1 MSDPQDLLYT
11 NQFLSGNVLSDSQM
25 TQEAQYYDRFKNYV
39 DNGLIDETQKYVKED
54 DYENSHVNINKTN
67 NTKWPVHKN
76 KNHYPMFDT
85 LTNDISSNKYQKEI
99 ITKINIDSN
108 NRDITAYP
116 NSNSFTVPLNKT
128 FNNISKVILNDIVLP
143 NVNQSVTNS
152 NNCLAWQYASQNS
165 LLELNIDNTIIPS
178 PDPKR
183 LISYSSIPNSV
194 FSYPSANGI
203 LPNLGNY
210 LVYQANIT
218 PGFYSTDLL
227 ISNIRL
233 STSQILHGDNYL
245 NNGLQIIE
253 QPYVAYPKRIG
264 TPHLFKTYIDPLSS
278 IVRFVNRMEEIHIL
292 AIQTFSPYNNNFI
305 FSDIFYQN
313 SSQYINNPSYTLDTK
328 YIYIIVP
335 ASSDTTSQYY
345 LNPNCIYT
353 PNPFP
358 LVITDLE
365 VDVGNIEKRL
375 INYTEFYDVQLY
387 LQNGYSIDELSSVS
401 YYIFIDEIDL
411 LTATSSTTLQNN
423 TVTYL
428 RFGLQLSNGN
438 VNSQKYNPNGSIIR
452 PSTTNNIV
460 FTNIIDAYISTRKY
474 SSLTPTF
481 ATIPTTN
488 NPPFPDEG
496 QIITTD
502 VSGAG
507 IAASS
512 IFPDGLQMIQSGVDQ
527 TSGLPIYNF
536 INKTTDFNSVSKFN
550 SINGGFS
557 IDSGFK
563 SPAIFSD
570 YLYIQ
575 KEVFIGRA
583 LLFRWIFDKKDGL
596 YVNYEFNTENEKK
609 RSLLRILAWPIGNQT
624 DQVYSIVQNDGF
636 GFVKTNYQA
645 TIINQPDLSKNHSN
659 LNRGSTIIPSYSLR
673 LQYFSNQ
680 YYFVNDPYVYI
691 KIKFDSNQI
700 TDNTDQVINT
710 TSTKQSEYNRL
721 YIINDLFNVNI
732 GEDHTCIT
740 NNNSD
745 VTIYEKDESN
755 IFAKILLSNIPGN
768 YDTITSN
775 INMNN
780 SYMINYSNLLNNVAN
795 VSIEIY
801 SSNFKLLR
809 IQNNFS
815 FSLNIY
821 EIKNILKE
829 TLIDTK
835 ANNVVTNGRIV

>member
-11 NQFLSGNVLSDSQM
+11 NQFLSGNVLSNEQM
-25 TQEAQYYDRFKNYV
+25 QQELQYYDRFKDYI
-39 DNGLIDETQKYVKED
+39 DNGLVDETQKYVNED
-54 DYENSHVNINKTN
+54 DYENSHVNINKTI
-67 NTKWPVHKN
+67 NTKWPVHGN

-85 LTNDISSNKYQKEI
+85 FTNDISSNKYKKEI
-99 ITKINIDSN
+99 ITKINIDCT
-108 NRDITAYP
+108 NRDITQYP
-116 NSNSFTVPLNKT
+116 NPNSFTVPLNKT

-143 NVNQSVTNS
+143 NVNQSVSNS

-165 LLELNIDNTIIPS
+165 LLELNIDNTIIPV
-178 PDPKR
+178 PDPTR

-194 FSYPSANGI
+194 FSYPSENGV
-203 LPNLGNY
+203 LDNLGNY
-210 LVYQANIT
+210 LVYQTNIT

-233 STSQILHGDNYL
+233 STSKVLHGNNYL
-245 NNGLQIIE
+245 ESNIQIIE

-264 TPHLFKTYIDPLSS
+264 TPHLFNTYVDPLSS
-278 IVRFVNRMEEIHIL
+278 IVRFVNRIEEVHIL

-313 SSQYINNPSYTLDTK
+313 SSQYINNPNYTLDTK

-345 LNPNCIYT
+345 LNTNCIYT

-358 LVITDLE
+358 LVITDLD
-365 VDVGNIEKRL
+365 VDVGNIDKRL

-387 LQNGYSIDELSSVS
+387 LQNGYTIDELSSIS
-401 YYIFIDEIDL
+401 YYIFIDKIDL
-411 LTATSSTTLQNN
+411 LTSVGSTTLQNT

-438 VNSQKYNPNGSIIR
+438 VNSQRYNPNGNIIR

-460 FTNIIDAYISTRKY
+460 FTNIIDIYISTRKY
-474 SSLTPTF
+474 NGLTPTF
-481 ATIPTTN
+481 TAN
-488 NPPFPDEG
+488 NSVYPDEG

-502 VSGAG
+502 VAGAG
-507 IAASS
+507 ISATS
-512 IFPDGLQMIQSGVDQ
+512 IFGDGLQMIQSGVDQ

-536 INKTTDFNSVSKFN
+536 LQKTTDSNNNSVFN
-550 SINGGFS
+550 LIDGGFS

-570 YLYIQ
+570 YIYIK

-596 YVNYEFNTENEKK
+596 YINYEFNTENEKK
-609 RSLLRILAWPIGNQT
+609 RSLLHILAWPIGNQT
-624 DQVYSIVQNDGF
+624 NQVYSITQNDGY
-636 GFVKTNYQA
+636 GFVRTNYQSI
-645 TIINQPDLSKNHSN
+645 IINQPEIGNNNSN
-659 LNRGSTIIPSYSLR
+659 INKTSTIIPSYSLR

-691 KIKFDSNQI
+691 KIKFDSNDV
-700 TDNTDQVINT
+700 TDSADQVINT
-710 TSTKQSEYNRL
+710 SSTKKLQYDRN
-721 YIINDLFNVNI
+721 YIRNDLFNVNI

-745 VTIYEKDESN
+745 VIIYEKIESN
-755 IFAKILLSNIPGN
+755 IFAKVLLSNIPGN
-768 YDTITSN
+768 YDTVASN
-775 INMNN
+775 ININN
-780 SYMINYSNLLNNVAN
+780 SYMINYSSLLNNVSN

-801 SSNFKLLR
+801 GADFKLLR

-835 ANNVVTNGRIV
+835 ANNVITTGRII

>member
-11 NQFLSGNVLSDSQM
+11 NKFLSENILSDDQIKKD
-25 TQEAQYYDRFKNYV
+25 AQYYDRFKNYV
-39 DNGLIDETQKYVKED
+39 DNGLVDETQKYVNED

-67 NTKWPVHKN
+67 DNKWPLHRN

-85 LTNDISSNKYQKEI
+85 FTNDISSNKYKKEI
-99 ITKINIDSN
+99 ITKLNIDSN
-108 NRDITAYP
+108 NRDITQYP
-116 NSNSFTVPLNKT
+116 NSNNFNVPLNKT
-128 FNNISKVILNDIVLP
+128 FNNVSKVILNDIVFP

-152 NNCLAWQYASQNS
+152 NNCLAWQYPSKNS
-165 LLELNIDNTIIPS
+165 LLELNIDNTIIPT
-178 PDPKR
+178 PDPNR

-194 FSYPSANGI
+194 FSYPLENGTI
-203 LPNLGNY
+203 SNLGNY

-218 PGFYSTDLL
+218 PGFYSIDLL
-227 ISNIRL
+227 ISNIKL
-233 STSQILHGDNYL
+233 STSQVLHGGNYL
-245 NNGLQIIE
+245 SSGIQIVE

-278 IVRFVNRMEEIHIL
+278 IVRFVNRIEEVHIL

-305 FSDIFYQN
+305 FSDIFYTN
-313 SSQYINNPSYTLDTK
+313 SSQYINNNNYTLDTK

-335 ASSDTTSQYY
+335 ESSDTTSQYY
-345 LNPNCIYT
+345 LNTNCIYE

-358 LVITDLE
+358 LVITDLDI
-365 VDVGNIEKRL
+365 DVGNIDKRL

-387 LQNGYSIDELSSVS
+387 LKNGYTIDELNSIS
-401 YYIFIDEIDL
+401 YYKFIDKINL
-411 LTATSSTTLQNN
+411 FGSSGDITLQNS
-423 TVTYL
+423 TVSYL

-438 VNSQKYNPNGSIIR
+438 VNSQTYNPNGNIIR
-452 PSTTNNIV
+452 PSTTSNTV
-460 FTNIIDAYISTRKY
+460 FTSIIHTFLAEKKY
-474 SSLTPTF
+474 TGLTPTF
-481 ATIPTTN
+481 TPIQTII
-488 NPPFPDEG
+488 PDQG

-502 VSGAG
+502 VSGAD
-507 IAASS
+507 ISAAP
-512 IFPDGLQMIQSGVDQ
+512 IIGDGLQMIQTGVDQ

-536 INKTTDFNSVSKFN
+536 IQKITDPITNSYLFNA
-550 SINGGFS
+550 INGGFEF
-557 IDSGFK
+557 INEFR
-563 SPAIFSD
+563 SPALFSD
-570 YLYIQ
+570 YLYTQ

-596 YVNYEFNTENEKK
+596 YINYEFNTENEKK
-609 RSLLRILAWPIGNQT
+609 RSLLHILAWPIGNQT
-624 DQVYSIVQNDGF
+624 DQVYTIIQNDGY
-636 GFVKTNYQA
+636 GFIRTNYQSL
-645 TIINQPDLSKNHSN
+645 IINQLELANN
-659 LNRGSTIIPSYSLR
+659 LVNLTRSSTIIPSYSLR

-680 YYFVNDPYVYI
+680 YYFVNDPYIYI
-691 KIKFDSNQI
+691 KIKFDSNEI

-710 TSTKQSEYNRL
+710 TSSKKLEYNRI
-721 YIINDLFNVNI
+721 YIRSDLFNVNI

-745 VTIYEKDESN
+745 VVIYEKNESN

-768 YDTITSN
+768 YDTVASN

-780 SYMINYSNLLNNVAN
+780 SYMINYSNLLNDISN
-795 VSIEIY
+795 VSIEVY
-801 SSNFKLLR
+801 SANFKLLR

-815 FSLNIY
+815 FSLNIH

-835 ANNVVTNGRIV
+835 ANNVVTTGRII